1 MKEATEG
8 WKNDENIILI
18 AKALKAVQPIPFYGT
33 LLGLTRDGS
42 AIDGDDDVDFWI
54 AKSKRSEAISLLENT
69 PFEVDFS
76 DENNHSDYFLQATR
90 NIGSTTTYVDFYFY
104 EASQDGTVV
113 VDKFNFTAHWT
124 LPANELHVPTDLVF
138 PLKPEVF
145 GDVELYMPAN
155 KQALCKLLYGE
166 GWSRPLAKGE
176 DYTTG
181 IINNKPA
188 FSVGCSDQQ
197 TAKLKLLNECRGA
210 LHSIELKMGALYSE
224 YSQLDEM
231 KSQINMQL
239 SGMGFE

>member
-1 MKEATEG
+1 MKEATEA

-18 AKALKAVQPIPFYGT
+18 SNALKVIRPIPFYGT
-33 LLGLTRDGS
+33 LLGLTRNGS

-76 DENNHSDYFLQATR
+76 DENNHSDYFFQAKR

-104 EASQDGTVV
+104 EASQDGRMV

-124 LPANELHVPTDLVF
+124 LTANELHVPADIVF

-145 GDVELYMPAN
+145 GDAELYMPAN
-155 KQALCKLLYGE
+155 KQALCKFLYGE
-166 GWSRPLAKGE
+166 DWSRPLAKGK

-181 IINNKPA
+181 IINNKPT
-188 FSVGCSDQQ
+188 FSVGCSGQK
-197 TAKLKLLNECRGA
+197 AAELKILNECRGA
-210 LHSIELKMGALYSE
+210 LHSIELKMSALYSE

-239 SGMGFE
+239 SELGLK

>member
-1 MKEATEG
+1 MKEATEA
-8 WKNDENIILI
+8 WKNEENIILI
-18 AKALKAVQPIPFYGT
+18 SKALKAVRPIPFYGT
-33 LLGLTRDGS
+33 LLGITRDAS

-54 AKSKRSEAISLLENT
+54 AKSKRSETISLLENT

-104 EASQDGTVV
+104 ETSQDGEVII
-113 VDKFNFTAHWT
+113 DKFNFRALWT
-124 LPANELHVPTDLVF
+124 LPANELHVPADLVF
-138 PLKPEVF
+138 PLKSEVF
-145 GDVELYMPAN
+145 QDVELYMPAN
-155 KQALCKLLYGE
+155 KQALCEFLYGE
-166 GWSRPLAKGE
+166 AWVRPLSKGK
-176 DYTTG
+176 DYTTS

-197 TAKLKLLNECRGA
+197 KAKLEVLNECRGA

-231 KSQINMQL
+231 KSQINIQL
-239 SGMGFE
+239 SGLGLE